1 MFDVSL
7 LDKFYTYEPNMISDE
22 LFQIDEEIKQAYLMF
37 IGVLVPVV
45 SFSWRN
51 YIKYYISDSSQPT
64 YVKSNLTI
72 SDEAYTIWLI
82 KQHLPNIVN
91 AHNNLH
97 QEHEPTNKKK
107 GPHLTKIFINEY
119 NNEFHKINLLR
130 NQKETESH
138 SAYQYYEQMFFNC
151 FFDNNGPVFSLNE
164 SKKGF
169 GMSGDSKLFIESLDE
184 DKPVPATEDCVEL

>member
-45 SFSWRN
+45 SFNWSN
-51 YIKYYISDSSQPT
+51 YIKYYISDSSQST

-72 SDEAYTIWLI
+72 SDESYTIWLI

-97 QEHEPTNKKK
+97 QEH
-107 GPHLTKIFINEY
+107 
-119 NNEFHKINLLR
+119 
-130 NQKETESH
+130 
-138 SAYQYYEQMFFNC
+138 
-151 FFDNNGPVFSLNE
+151 
-164 SKKGF
+164 
-169 GMSGDSKLFIESLDE
+169 
-184 DKPVPATEDCVEL
+184 